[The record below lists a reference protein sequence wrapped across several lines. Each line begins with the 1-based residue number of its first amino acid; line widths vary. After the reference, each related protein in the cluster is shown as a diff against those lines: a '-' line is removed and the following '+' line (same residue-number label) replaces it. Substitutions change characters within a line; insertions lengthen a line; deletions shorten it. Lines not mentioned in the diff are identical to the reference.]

1 MVGAVALVAGGGV
14 IVAAQLAAAMM
25 FLQFAI
31 GAVNDIVDAPADS
44 GRVPPKPIPAG
55 LVTMG
60 EARGI
65 AALSA
70 AMGLAIPPQV
80 GLVTLVLG
88 LLVLAVGAAYDLFAK
103 GTPWSWLPFAVGI
116 PILPVYGWLGATGSL
131 PPSFAILIPMAM
143 LAGAALAVANARA
156 DLAADLAS
164 GTQSVA
170 TRLGAERSWWA
181 GTALMSAAVGLGLVE
196 LVGARGDTAS
206 WVVVMAGVG
215 LLAVGLALGL
225 GERESRRRAWE
236 VQAVG
241 AAIAAIGWVWG
252 MTPGA

>member
-1 MVGAVALVAGGGV
+1 VALVAGGGV
-14 IVAAQLAAAMM
+14 IVAAQLAAAML

-31 GAVNDIVDAPADS
+31 GAVNDIVDAPADA

-70 AMGLAIPPQV
+70 AMGLVIAPQV
-80 GLVTLVLG
+80 GLATLFLG

-103 GTPWSWLPFAVGI
+103 GTPWSWLPFVIGI

-143 LAGAALAVANARA
+143 LAGAGLAVANARA
-156 DLAADLAS
+156 DLATDLAS

-181 GTALMSAAVGLGLVE
+181 GTGLLTAAVGLGLVG
-196 LVGARGDTAS
+196 LVGAGVATAS
-206 WVVVMAGVG
+206 WGIVIGGVA
-215 LLAVGLALGL
+215 LVAVGLGLGL
-225 GERESRRRAWE
+225 GEGHSRRRAWE

-241 AAIAAIGWVWG
+241 AAIAAIGWLWG
-252 MTPGA
+252 MNPGD